1 MTATVPIEPQNS
13 ESTEQDAPKPFDP
26 QELDDLEAVIPD
38 DYISFMHPKTQELIK
53 IPVRMLSEG
62 ERMTY
67 VFAMDDKVPKMPENI
82 KSKQRGD
89 LTAEE
94 RQQYQEIQ
102 EAIDP
107 IMDGLFTDVTFDAI
121 VDPEKKWTRKRVDK
135 LPRST
140 RQHGF
145 VIGMRGPQG
154 VLSLSA
160 QHFLG

>member
-1 MTATVPIEPQNS
+1 MNSTESIPQ
-13 ESTEQDAPKPFDP
+13 ETETEQDAPEPFDP
-26 QELDDLEAVIPD
+26 QDLDDLEAVIPD
-38 DYISFMHPKTQELIK
+38 DYISFIHPKTQEIIK

-62 ERMTY
+62 ERMAY
-67 VFAMDDKVPKMPENI
+67 IFAIDDNVPKMPETI
-82 KSKQRGD
+82 ATKQRGD
-89 LTAEE
+89 LTSEE
-94 RQQYQEIQ
+94 RKKYQEVQ

-107 IMDGLFTDVTFDAI
+107 VMDGLFTDVTLDAI
-121 VDPEKKWTRKRVDK
+121 IDPKGQWTRERVDK

-140 RQHGF
+140 RQHGY